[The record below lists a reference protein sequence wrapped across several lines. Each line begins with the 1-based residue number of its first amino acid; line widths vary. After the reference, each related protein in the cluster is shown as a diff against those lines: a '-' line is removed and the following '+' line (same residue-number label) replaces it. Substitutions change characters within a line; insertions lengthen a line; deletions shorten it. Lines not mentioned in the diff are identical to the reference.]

1 MEGGRIKKNL
11 KRGRDTLNLLVQ
23 AGTGH
28 ALCGYHLAQWTEQDE
43 TCELCR
49 EDEESIE
56 HLFFEC
62 PALAWTRMEM
72 AALEDQKTMDKR
84 LLEFFSLDVLKEL
97 FLQRAAELTGAERQR
112 TIAPTHQEP
121 NLSGMA
127 TGQ

>member
-1 MEGGRIKKNL
+1 MEGSRIKKNL

-23 AGTGH
+23 VGTGH

-49 EDEESIE
+49 EDEESIQ

-62 PALAWTRMEM
+62 PGLARTRMEM
-72 AALEDQKTMDKR
+72 AALEDQKTIDRR

-97 FLQRAAELTGAERQR
+97 FLQRAVKLGRVEQQR
-112 TIAPTHQEP
+112 AIAPTHQEP
-121 NLSGMA
+121 NLSEMA